1 MPSIPLFSYG
11 TLQQEN
17 VQLANFGRVLEGRAD
32 ALVGFRLD
40 AVAVDDPVVIAT
52 SGLAVH
58 HIAVATGDPADQVP
72 GTVFQITAEEL
83 AASDAYEVDAYI
95 RIKTPLASGGTAF
108 VYVKA

>member
-1 MPSIPLFSYG
+1 MPNHSLFSYG

-17 VQLANFGRVLEGRAD
+17 VQLATFGRLLEGQAD

-40 AVAVDDPVVIAT
+40 TVAIGDPAVVAT

-58 HIAVATGDPADQVP
+58 HIAAATGNPADQVA

-83 AASDAYEVDAYI
+83 AASDAYEVDAYT
-95 RIKTPLASGGTAF
+95 RVEAPLASGGTAF
-108 VYVKA
+108 VYVRA